1 MLGAVKVRDG
11 LKFNL
16 RGAMRYIVIGKVLP
30 ERADISFSKVKWD
43 AEGDG
48 WVTAVCDASQ
58 ITLVLEL
65 GSVDGWLSAQIIA
78 EHFAMIVVGALGFS
92 LGSGYSVELIN
103 VIGEDGASHVLGV
116 RPTDPEGHGTTLEFS
131 PSTPTLVNA
140 FTLATSNI
148 FFRLALRDYT
158 RAINDASDC
167 PAYCYRAVESVM
179 SDFAF
184 DANVENGWKL
194 MHAALGTQK
203 SQIEHLIKSYA
214 DPIRHGNWVTA
225 RETTHEIRWK
235 MLSLTREIL
244 EKFMNY
250 KSAHNKFDDSSGR

>member
-1 MLGAVKVRDG
+1 
-11 LKFNL
+11 
-16 RGAMRYIVIGKVLP
+16 MRYIVTGKVLP

-58 ITLVLEL
+58 VTLVLEL
-65 GSVDGWLSAQIIA
+65 ASVDGWLSAHITA
-78 EHFAMIVVGALGFS
+78 EHFAMIIVGALGFS

-103 VIGEDGASHVLGV
+103 VIAEDGTSHILGV
-116 RPTDPEGHGTTLEFS
+116 RPTDPDGQGTTLGFAPHE
-131 PSTPTLVNA
+131 PTLVSA

-148 FFRLALRDYT
+148 FFRLALRDYS

-167 PAYCYRAVESVM
+167 PTYCYRAVESIM

-184 DANVENGWKL
+184 EASVENGWRL

-203 SQIEHLIKSYA
+203 SQIEDVIKCYA
-214 DPIRHGNWVTA
+214 DPIRHGNWITA
-225 RETTHEIRWK
+225 RATTHEIRWK
-235 MLSLTREIL
+235 MLSLTRDIL
-244 EKFMNY
+244 EKFMSY
-250 KSAHNKFDDSSGR
+250 KSRPS